1 MELLITKEQHVLTL
15 QFNRPAKKNAI
26 TGAMYQQMA
35 DALKA
40 AEDDVAVRVILFAG
54 SAHIFTAGNDLD
66 DFMHHPP
73 TSADSPVYQF
83 LWQLS
88 HAGKP
93 IIAAVAGAAVGIGT
107 TMLLHCDLVYADT
120 TARFS
125 MPFVQL
131 GLCPEAASSL
141 LLPQLAGYH
150 RAAEKLLLGEAFFA
164 EEAVQIGLV
173 NRVLEADQLMPFA
186 RAQASKLVA
195 LPAASLRATKRLLK
209 STQLA
214 AIDAQMLAEGQSFGA
229 MLAAPEAREAF
240 AAFFDKRK
248 PDFSQFS

>member
-1 MELLITKEQHVLTL
+1 MYSTL
-15 QFNRPAKKNAI
+15 VAAL
-26 TGAMYQQMA
+26 AEAAA
-35 DALKA
+35 DPQ
-40 AEDDVAVRVILFAG
+40 VRVVVLSGAG
-54 SAHIFTAGNDLD
+54 GAFTAGNDLE

-73 TSADSPVYQF
+73 ASADSPVYQF

-164 EEAVQIGLV
+164 EEALQIGLV
-173 NRVLEADQLMPFA
+173 NQVLEADQLMPFA

-214 AIDAQMLAEGQSFGA
+214 AIDAQMAAESQSFGA
-229 MLAAPEAREAF
+229 MLAAPEAKEAF